1 MRMKFLW
8 AITLVVI
15 SILPLQILRAQ
26 EEAPLPAKSEVSP
39 SPTPTAAR
47 PQLNIPDI
55 PIEVEPPTLVAEP
68 SPTVGRPRLGSAL
81 GKTAPPLSQ
90 LDAAFNRSPL
100 GLAAEEQRLHLEWR
114 QLQNR
119 AANDPEVI
127 AAKEATTTAKTDLEK
142 RVRLRTYY
150 NIYYTRMQALASTP
164 ELKRYLEGKKAAALA
179 GLAQTRVRSTP
190 PPQSSRSR

>member
-1 MRMKFLW
+1 MRMKFFLP
-8 AITLVVI
+8 ITSVVL
-15 SILPLQILRAQ
+15 SILALQVLCAQ
-26 EEAPLPAKSEVSP
+26 EEAPLPAKPDASP

-47 PQLNIPDI
+47 PQLNIPEI
-55 PIEVEPPTLVAEP
+55 PIEVEPPTLVVEP
-68 SPTVGRPRLGSAL
+68 SPTIGGPRLGPAL

-90 LDAAFNRSPL
+90 LDAAFNRSPM
-100 GLAAEEQRLHLEWR
+100 GQAAEEQRLHREWR

-119 AANDPEVI
+119 ATNDPEVV

-150 NIYYTRMQALASTP
+150 NIYYARMQALASTP
-164 ELKRYLEGKKAAALA
+164 DVKRYLEGKKAAALA

-190 PPQSSRSR
+190 SPQSSRGR